1 MTCGI
6 GYRTHW
12 RECNNPKPMTGGKF
26 CEGAGMA
33 QEECHGT
40 PCPSILYVI
49 RYTYHKNSA

>member
-12 RECNNPKPMTGGKF
+12 RECNTPKPSNGGKT

-33 QEECHGT
+33 QEECHAN
-40 PCPSILYVI
+40 PCPGMFIFCNIYD
-49 RYTYHKNSA
+49 A